1 MFEITKT
8 KAGKFHFHLKAK
20 NHQIILTSQ
29 SYKDLASA
37 KKGARSV
44 AKSAAKNTNFNIATA
59 RNGKLDFNLLAAN
72 KQIVGTSQMYTAKR
86 SAQKGIAS
94 VQANAPGATIEVTT
108 VKKLK

>member
-59 RNGKLDFNLLAAN
+59 RNGKLYFNLLAAN